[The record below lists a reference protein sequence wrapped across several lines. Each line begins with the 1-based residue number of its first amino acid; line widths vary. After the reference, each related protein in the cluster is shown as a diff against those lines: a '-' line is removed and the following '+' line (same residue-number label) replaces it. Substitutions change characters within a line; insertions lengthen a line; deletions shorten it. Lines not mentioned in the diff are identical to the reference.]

1 MTQQRQLKCVLL
13 VEDDEDI
20 AEMMLFS
27 LEGMGFQVEAAGD
40 GVEAIEKLS
49 AREFDMVVSDLKM
62 PRMDGFGL
70 AKHIR
75 ESFEKLP
82 MLLVT
87 GFAEGDVR
95 EKALTLGVSSVME
108 KPTDFEMLESEMQ
121 KTWSHCLQ

>member
-1 MTQQRQLKCVLL
+1 MREHRELKCVLL

-40 GVEAIEKLS
+40 GLEAIEKLS
-49 AREFDMVVSDLKM
+49 AKAFDMVVSDLKM

-75 ESFEKLP
+75 ESFHQLP
-82 MLLVT
+82 MVLVT
-87 GFAEGDVR
+87 GFAEHDVR
-95 EKALTLGVSSVME
+95 EKALTLGVASVME
-108 KPTDFEMLESEMQ
+108 KPTDVETLQYEME
-121 KTWSHCLQ
+121 KTWSHIQ